1 MKHQRDCHPSLTKET
16 STVRM
21 NSVPDLPQFLQEQEP
36 SKAYNRPASN
46 AEVVK
51 LFTFNY
57 PQTLRHKLKT
67 PA

>member
-1 MKHQRDCHPSLTKET
+1 M
-16 STVRM
+16 
-21 NSVPDLPQFLQEQEP
+21 PDLPQFLQEQEP